1 MKSASFDQAPLLSC
15 WFLLLTL
22 GWFGCLDGVGD
33 AVHVVSP
40 WAALAVLAVGS
51 LAVFPV
57 SVQVVRCCTPAAVL
71 HCEDDHSPFPG
82 DPEALGDGVSTS
94 AVVASD
100 SWVGTVHLG
109 NGTVASVLPASEVG
123 VS

>member
-1 MKSASFDQAPLLSC
+1 MIRYLYYSAGWL
-15 WFLLLTL
+15 LLLTL

-82 DPEALGDGVSTS
+82 DLEALGDGVSSGT
-94 AVVASD
+94 VVASD
-100 SWVGTVHLG
+100 SWVGTVDLR
-109 NGTVASVLPASEVG
+109 NGAVAGVLPASEMG
-123 VS
+123 VA

>member
-1 MKSASFDQAPLLSC
+1 MLVL
-15 WFLLLTL
+15 LLLTL

-82 DPEALGDGVSTS
+82 DLEALGDGVSTS
-94 AVVASD
+94 TVVASD

-109 NGTVASVLPASEVG
+109 NSTVASVLPASEVG